1 MKYEEHICANS
12 IPPNKAMRTPQTG
25 FVQISSPALLNERH
39 TAAVSIIPLTQTHT
53 RHTQNMWRLHFEPV
67 QNSMNIF
74 TEIRIP
80 PAIFQWRQ
88 DSLFPRSRSFARMLA
103 TIFYLTPRLE
113 QMTISLICLGRTI
126 MLCQRNTGSA
136 ELGRTREDTNAGS
149 LTV

>member
-1 MKYEEHICANS
+1 M
-12 IPPNKAMRTPQTG
+12 
-25 FVQISSPALLNERH
+25 ERY
-39 TAAVSIIPLTQTHT
+39 SLETHT
-53 RHTQNMWRLHFEPV
+53 RHTQNMWRLHFGPV

-149 LTV
+149 LRCSLFFIFAGWAMSQITHEKLQMDGEV